1 MALDVAECNIVNAG
15 SKMVVFRNTQ
25 LAIGT
30 RKLSFDPEI
39 HARYG
44 DVVGAETIFYGTVLR
59 RSCVS
64 RSRVVA
70 KYV

>member
-1 MALDVAECNIVNAG
+1 
-15 SKMVVFRNTQ
+15 MVVFRNTQ

-30 RKLSFDPEI
+30 RNLSFDPEI